1 MAFRPREA
9 PQGSP
14 ALNVMRAAAMKAGKT
29 LLRDFGEVEAL
40 QVSQKGPADFVTAAD
55 VKVEKMLREELER
68 ARPGYCFVME
78 EGGIIEGPDKSH
90 RWYIDPIDGTTNF
103 IHSLPQFAISIGLER
118 EGQLVAGVVYA
129 PVLNEFFWAE
139 KGRGAWLNDK
149 RLRVAGRKKLS
160 ECIFATGIP
169 FAEKAG
175 HDVFL
180 AELAT
185 VMKRTAGVR
194 RFGAASL
201 DLAYV
206 AAGRFDGFWERGLK
220 PWDIAAGTLL
230 VREAGGLV
238 TDEAA
243 SNDVINAPA
252 VIAANIDLHPEL
264 MKMLALARS

>member
-1 MAFRPREA
+1 VAFRPRET

-14 ALNVMRAAAMKAGKT
+14 VLNVMRAAAMKAGRT

-55 VKVEKMLREELER
+55 LKVEKIVREELER
-68 ARPGYCFVME
+68 ARPGYCFEME
-78 EGGIIEGPDKSH
+78 EGGVIEGPDKSH
-90 RWYIDPIDGTTNF
+90 KWYIDPIDGTTNF
-103 IHSLPQFAISIGLER
+103 LHSLPQFAISIGLER

-149 RLRVAGRKKLS
+149 RLRVAGRRKLS
-160 ECIFATGIP
+160 DCILATGIP
-169 FAEKAG
+169 FSGKPDQER
-175 HDVFL
+175 FL
-180 AELAT
+180 SELAH
-185 VMKRTAGVR
+185 VMKSTAGVR

-206 AAGRFDGFWERGLK
+206 AAGRFDGFWERNLK
-220 PWDIAAGTLL
+220 TWDIAAGTLL

-238 TDEAA
+238 TDETGSSSVLGASAIIA
-243 SNDVINAPA
+243 SNF
-252 VIAANIDLHPEL
+252 DLHPEI
-264 MKMLALARS
+264 MKMLASPSA